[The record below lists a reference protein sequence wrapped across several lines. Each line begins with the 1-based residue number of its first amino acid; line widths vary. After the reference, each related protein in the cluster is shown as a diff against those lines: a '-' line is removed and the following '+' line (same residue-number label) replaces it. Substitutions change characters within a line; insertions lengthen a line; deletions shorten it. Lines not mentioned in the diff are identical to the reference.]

1 MLLNQKPEF
10 VITSAAVAP
19 PPCQPP
25 PTTFSAS
32 QFYNGLV
39 QLAAADG
46 TTPGESVGSITNSI
60 DQPSNVA
67 AAGGKRK
74 RSRRGST
81 VKGHLNVTREEN
93 GALLAPQGVGSDT
106 AVMPG
111 SWSGG
116 QTVLSSGPLEILVLP
131 ALAHCL
137 DGHGPAAAIVCGQT
151 MLPSGPLSAGQTE
164 CYPVVDHCQTV
175 LPRVTHCLE
184 GQTVLSGQTVLQWS
198 IIWRST
204 VHPATPLSGG
214 HGHGPLMH

>member
-1 MLLNQKPEF
+1 MSLPQ
-10 VITSAAVAP
+10 AAVAP

-93 GALLAPQGVGSDT
+93 GALLAPQGVGSE
-106 AVMPG
+106 VMPG

-116 QTVLSSGPLEILVLP
+116 QTVLSSGPL
-131 ALAHCL
+131 
-137 DGHGPAAAIVCGQT
+137 
-151 MLPSGPLSAGQTE
+151 SG
-164 CYPVVDHCQTV
+164 
-175 LPRVTHCLE
+175 
-184 GQTVLSGQTVLQWS
+184 GQTVLSSGPLSGGQTVLSSGPLSGGQTDATKWSIVCWSNSAIQWSIVWWSNGAIQQPIVCWSDCVIWSNGAIQWS
-198 IIWRST
+198 IIWRSNGAIQQPI
-204 VHPATPLSGG
+204 VSVRWAGN
-214 HGHGPLMH
+214 GPN